1 MEGTTNGTVQLF
13 TYPNSPFGA
22 KVYWALQYKQ
32 TKFELTYVNPLSRRE
47 IAFTKQGMVPI
58 LKVGD
63 AWLQD
68 SSETC
73 LWLEELYPQR
83 PFSGESIEQKQLV
96 IEADKWVTD
105 NVVALHF
112 RACIDSNDSQSTKRN
127 AMRMANVILPAT
139 ESMAPWLK
147 KTIIPFWPFML
158 RHTGFVKRAAHRL
171 DPNRNIQ
178 ALHDEVAT
186 GFDKRIENT
195 GFLAGTDHPSFADIG
210 AFAEIAFCTTHDFE
224 GTLNELSSTAI
235 SSWYERM
242 CSYFP
247 SSPAP
252 SLFPNWPPAGFNL
265 SDDL

>member
-1 MEGTTNGTVQLF
+1 MGSTTNETVQLF

-32 TKFELTYVNPLSRRE
+32 AEFELTYVNPLSRSE

-63 AWLQD
+63 TWLQD

-83 PFSGESIEQKQLV
+83 PFSGKSVEQKQAVL
-96 IEADKWVTD
+96 EADQWVTD
-105 NVVALHF
+105 NVAALHF
-112 RACIDSNDSQSTKRN
+112 RACINSNDSRVTKRN

-147 KTIIPFWPFML
+147 KAIIPFWPFML

-178 ALHDEVAT
+178 ALHNEVAT
-186 GFDKRIENT
+186 GFDKRIKDT

-210 AFAEIAFCTTHDFE
+210 AFAEIAFCTTHGFE
-224 GTLNELSSTAI
+224 ATLNESSSPAVRG
-235 SSWYERM
+235 WYKRM
-242 CSYFP
+242 CSYFRSKP
-247 SSPAP
+247 TP
-252 SLFPNWPPAGFNL
+252 SLFPKWPPAGFEL
-265 SDDL
+265 DDDL